1 MFRQAILG
9 LDGSGEGCEE
19 AFTLVAPPRIG
30 LLLLAA
36 VSGAVLE
43 DWIMRVMLM
52 VAVTSMTLTAA
63 GTAIAQDQSALAKS
77 SGCLNCHAV
86 DAKKMG
92 PSFKATAAKYKGNAD
107 AEATLVAKVS
117 AAKDHPE
124 VKASPDDVKALVKWI
139 LAM

>member
-1 MFRQAILG
+1 MKMIMMMVG
-9 LDGSGEGCEE
+9 L
-19 AFTLVAPPRIG
+19 
-30 LLLLAA
+30 
-36 VSGAVLE
+36 
-43 DWIMRVMLM
+43 
-52 VAVTSMTLTAA
+52 MTMAMIAA
-63 GTAIAQDQSALAKS
+63 GTAVAQDQSALAKS

-107 AEATLVAKVS
+107 AEAMLVAKIT

-124 VKASPDDVKALVKWI
+124 VKAKPDDVKALVKWI